1 MPLPASSHRIWH
13 GLAGLRTRLFR
24 KAAVGGTA
32 PPTRQARSPARSQ
45 GLAEASKASSRR
57 YRALLV
63 RLTQLAAASPCSGRG
78 ASVVGALGWG
88 GGETDPN
95 DLVNVSSSSALG
107 RLRPGMFPGRFWR
120 DTGTRFE
127 EGDALAGFAQI
138 YHGGREASGGPCADK
153 SISRSVLNVRE
164 VRSYKEKAPPPP
176 PPPTDEALKNVKH
189 LPTL

>member
-1 MPLPASSHRIWH
+1 MARTCRFENSLVSQSCRRRDSAANAAGSVAGAIARACGGLKGLIASVPS
-13 GLAGLRTRLFR
+13 
-24 KAAVGGTA
+24 AASEVNT
-32 PPTRQARSPARSQ
+32 ARSSIPMFRAGCLCRGCP
-45 GLAEASKASSRR
+45 GL
-57 YRALLV
+57 
-63 RLTQLAAASPCSGRG
+63 
-78 ASVVGALGWG
+78 G

-153 SISRSVLNVRE
+153 SISRSVLNDRE

>member
-1 MPLPASSHRIWH
+1 MARTCRFENSLVSQSCRRRDSAANAAGSVAGAIARACGGLKGLIASVPS
-13 GLAGLRTRLFR
+13 
-24 KAAVGGTA
+24 AASEVNT
-32 PPTRQARSPARSQ
+32 ARSSIPMFRAGCLCRGCP
-45 GLAEASKASSRR
+45 GL
-57 YRALLV
+57 
-63 RLTQLAAASPCSGRG
+63 
-78 ASVVGALGWG
+78 G
-88 GGETDPN
+88 GGETEPN
-95 DLVNVSSSSALG
+95 GLVNVCSSSALG